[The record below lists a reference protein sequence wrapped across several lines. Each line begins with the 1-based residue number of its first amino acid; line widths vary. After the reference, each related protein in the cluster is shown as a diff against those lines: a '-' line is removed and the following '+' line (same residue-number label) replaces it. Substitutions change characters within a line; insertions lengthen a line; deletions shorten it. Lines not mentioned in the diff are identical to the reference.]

1 MDDLQLLKGRLK
13 DTHFPELLLIIS
25 HQKLTGVLHI
35 HHPPIEKHLYFQEGR
50 PVFARSN
57 DDDERLGEL
66 LLQQGK
72 ITCRQ
77 LEDSAKKIVPGVRL
91 GTILVQDGY
100 LKASDLYHGVIDQ
113 VQEIIYN
120 VFEWEEGEYLFT
132 VGELPSKEVITLGL
146 STPDVILT
154 GISQIRKWSWIR
166 TSVGPLNTVFRKR
179 ADWPTVVKKM
189 SITPAIHSLIDLLE
203 NPLGLETIFRLSR
216 VGNFETCK
224 LLWAFLIIGIIEK
237 VEMNAI
243 SPVPELPTEPARKR
257 QPDNDD
263 TRVFQR
269 DPETPVEAP
278 AGTQPVPIES
288 LMVSPGD
295 QLNEA
300 IEETAPESVIDS
312 PQPVLDLSFSDLA
325 ELTDDAEGSN
335 AADLMQAELNRPDQE
350 LERNIQNFNEV
361 HRYIYETLRIEIGA
375 NVHQFLG
382 KILKK
387 IFDQFPLVFVG
398 VQLNEYG
405 ELDPRSLIANIQSN
419 LAEQYLGA
427 FEGLLQE
434 ERSAIRSFLDP
445 RKVEAIEAGISRIV
459 EKQKATLT

>member
-25 HQKLTGVLHI
+25 REKLTGVLHI
-35 HHPPIEKHLYFQEGR
+35 HHPPIEKDLYFQEGR

-57 DDDERLGEL
+57 DDDERLGEV

-72 ITCRQ
+72 ISYRQ
-77 LEDSAKKIVPGVRL
+77 LEDSAQKIVPGVRL

-132 VGELPSKEVITLGL
+132 VGELPSKEVITLSL

-154 GISQIRKWSWIR
+154 GIGQIRKWSWIR
-166 TSVGPLNTVFRKR
+166 KSVGPLNTVFRKHP
-179 ADWPTVVKKM
+179 DWPTVVKKM

-203 NPLGLETIFRLSR
+203 NPLGLETILRLSR

-237 VEMNAI
+237 VET
-243 SPVPELPTEPARKR
+243 STVEPA
-257 QPDNDD
+257 PDLIREPAGGRESGNDD
-263 TRVFQR
+263 TVVFQR
-269 DPETPVEAP
+269 NPQPLV
-278 AGTQPVPIES
+278 GTQPVPIES
-288 LMVSPGD
+288 LLVLPGD

-300 IEETAPESVIDS
+300 IEETVPESLIDG

-325 ELTDDAEGSN
+325 ELTDDAEGSS

-398 VQLNEYG
+398 VELNEYG
-405 ELDPRSLIANIQSN
+405 ELDPRSLIGNIQSN
-419 LAEQYLGA
+419 LAEQYLVA
-427 FEGLLQE
+427 FECLLQE
-434 ERSAIRSFLDP
+434 ERNVIRSFLDQ
-445 RKVEAIEAGISRIV
+445 RKLEAIEAGISRIV